1 MHRKFAQKE
10 NISRIRER
18 EYYYE
23 VNALYNNFVSINN
36 STSYFNILL
45 AKRVSIEKYVFLS
58 WA

>member
-45 AKRVSIEKYVFLS
+45 AQCASIEKYFF
-58 WA
+58 